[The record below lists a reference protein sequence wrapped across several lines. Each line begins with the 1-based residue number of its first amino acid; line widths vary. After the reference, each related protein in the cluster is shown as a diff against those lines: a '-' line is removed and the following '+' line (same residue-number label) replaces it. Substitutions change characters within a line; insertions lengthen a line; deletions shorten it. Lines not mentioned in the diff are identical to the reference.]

1 MYIYKYTYILIYLY
15 VYIYIYMEMYICS
28 QIYIHKSYIDRDV
41 HTYVYIC
48 IYYTRTHKY
57 RKNLTARTRERV
69 NIAQAPALWVSILRH
84 Q

>member
-1 MYIYKYTYILIYLY
+1 M
-15 VYIYIYMEMYICS
+15 
-28 QIYIHKSYIDRDV
+28 DV

-57 RKNLTARTRERV
+57 RKNLTARTRARV
-69 NIAQAPALWVSILRH
+69 NIAQPAALWVSISILRH